1 MISERW
7 EGLGLTISKAP
18 LTTPHNT
25 FENHNPPSLA
35 SGGNSANSAN
45 GFSSNV
51 SMNSCGAAFGV
62 VGAGEGNDR
71 FGVIFRNV
79 LNATCRQR
87 LFNTS
92 QRAFMRSRGVD
103 AEAEDRGGWI
113 GKDDTYLRYDLGGLC
128 KSRTPL

>member
-1 MISERW
+1 MHSKRARRRGRK
-7 EGLGLTISKAP
+7 GLGLTISKAP

-62 VGAGEGNDR
+62 VGGGGGKER
-71 FGVIFRNV
+71 FGVIFKKV
-79 LNATCRQR
+79 LNATYRQ
-87 LFNTS
+87 LHSSFI
-92 QRAFMRSRGVD
+92 FPFG
-103 AEAEDRGGWI
+103 
-113 GKDDTYLRYDLGGLC
+113 
-128 KSRTPL
+128 